1 MESRPRKFASQFASQ
16 DVIIQPLK
24 LNDNGKG
31 KSAWINMK
39 QGGNLFEGD
48 WFRVN
53 WAPKPGMDQVKLD
66 PYTKFKLTLQL
77 NPEENQ
83 DFIKSLKSLD
93 EMVVNH
99 FFEKRNEI
107 WKDKAKFFTDT
118 GALMGMYNPLFKEGK
133 TMPDGK
139 SYKPSFTLQVA
150 NCASLVDHLV
160 LETKEKPDG
169 SKQEQVQDVVWKSV
183 FAKPGEKPDAKQPK
197 FYLWTGKD
205 DDGKDIVK
213 TRVSVFRPDG
223 SELTDEKGVPVKRWV
238 SLQDIKAGCLVRPV
252 FKVSKV
258 YQVQG
263 FGAHLQLEAIIIKPS
278 PPKESADFEG
288 VKISEEDDAV
298 GDARVLSQLETR
310 AEIPEDAAPDVAAE
324 IPAPDIPEPRKRPL
338 DSPSVSRKKK
348 QHLAE
353 E

>member
-1 MESRPRKFASQFASQ
+1 M
-16 DVIIQPLK
+16 
-24 LNDNGKG
+24 
-31 KSAWINMK
+31 
-39 QGGNLFEGD
+39 
-48 WFRVN
+48 
-53 WAPKPGMDQVKLD
+53 
-66 PYTKFKLTLQL
+66 
-77 NPEENQ
+77 
-83 DFIKSLKSLD
+83 
-93 EMVVNH
+93 
-99 FFEKRNEI
+99 
-107 WKDKAKFFTDT
+107 
-118 GALMGMYNPLFKEGK
+118 
-133 TMPDGK
+133 
-139 SYKPSFTLQVA
+139 
-150 NCASLVDHLV
+150 
-160 LETKEKPDG
+160 
-169 SKQEQVQDVVWKSV
+169 WKSV